1 MSLLWLNQ
9 EKKNKSLWILK
20 GAQFHNM
27 VLTEGAKELIAV
39 IPSEGVLF
47 FVINATFSKNTI
59 AEAHLISVSQNGSE
73 THHS

>member
-20 GAQFHNM
+20 GAQSHNM

-47 FVINATFSKNTI
+47 FVINTTFSKNTI

-73 THHS
+73 IHHS